1 MKMTRET
8 ADAITDLMRIP
19 QFETFV
25 DWIDELDAGFTAHAI
40 AGISDELN
48 TTPDVLR
55 GRAQAIQIIKQQ
67 MGKAPEIVSR
77 IKVAR

>member
-1 MKMTRET
+1 MKMDQDT

-25 DWIDELDAGFTAHAI
+25 NWLDELNEGFTAHAI
-40 AGISDELN
+40 AGISDEAN

-55 GRAQAIQIIKQQ
+55 GRAQAMQIIKQQ
-67 MGKAPEIVSR
+67 MGKAPEIASR
-77 IKVAR
+77 IKLAK